1 MSPIIF
7 LLIILAL
14 YLGFLK
20 VISFY
25 AYKKSS
31 NNTEDYFLSAR
42 DVGVIALIGTVAAS
56 LFSTGTVVAAPSE
69 FYSKGVG
76 FMWIF
81 VCVFVPIHIM
91 FLGVK
96 FWKLGQV
103 KHFVTPGDLM
113 GDFYKS
119 TTVSRLVGFLGLAG
133 MIPYSAAQLVA
144 VGKTFEVITDSLV
157 SYEIGITIICL
168 AMALYLYYGGS
179 RAVVW
184 TDMIQGVLLTVLLV
198 VTACLVV
205 YWSGGWNEMI
215 NNAFDKKPSNFVF
228 TPSVKYF
235 EVYINQVSWF
245 FLPYVW
251 QRMYMSRNA
260 KALAKVALAISML
273 FFILFLVTWVIG
285 NSTFTLLPNGFQDG
299 DFILGAMFKKY
310 APYFGAFVIVAVF
323 SAGMSTVDS
332 QLLSSGSL
340 ITYDFKKS
348 RSPKKSNN
356 FVLGRNFTLGLL
368 AFIYVWSLFLK
379 TTSVYS
385 LILMSSSMAVILIP
399 AVIGIFYWKRSTTQ
413 GAVAS
418 IVVGMLIFFTK
429 TFTPLEAVFL
439 ETIGTVSWTLM
450 FTLVTYISVCLLTD
464 HAKLDDKRSEY
475 NQILKVPK

>member
-20 VISFY
+20 VISYY

-31 NNTEDYFLSAR
+31 SNTEDYFLSAR

-56 LFSTGTVVAAPSE
+56 LFSTGTVVAAPAE

-81 VCVFVPIHIM
+81 VCCFVPIHII

-113 GDFYKS
+113 GDFYESATISK
-119 TTVSRLVGFLGLAG
+119 LVGVLGLAG

-144 VGKTFEVITDSLV
+144 VGKTFEVITDDLI
-157 SYEIGITIICL
+157 SYEVGITIVCV
-168 AMALYLYYGGS
+168 AMALYLYYGGA

-184 TDMIQGVLLTVLLV
+184 TDMIQGILLSVLLV
-198 VTACLVV
+198 ATACLVV
-205 YWSGGWNEMI
+205 YWSGGWEELI
-215 NNAFDKKPSNFVF
+215 GNAFAKKESNFVF
-228 TPSVKYF
+228 EPSVKFF

-260 KALAKVALAISML
+260 QALAKVAVAISIL
-273 FFILFLVTWVIG
+273 FFVLFLVTWVIG
-285 NSTFTLLPNGFQDG
+285 NSAFTLLPNGLQDG
-299 DFILGAMFKKY
+299 DFILGTIFKKY

-340 ITYDFKKS
+340 VTYDFKKKNAS
-348 RSPKKSNN
+348 KKSNN
-356 FVLGRNFTLGLL
+356 FILGRNFTLGLL
-368 AFIYVWSLFLK
+368 GFIYIWSLFLK
-379 TTSVYS
+379 TASVYS

-399 AVIGIFYWKRSTTQ
+399 ATIGIFYWKRCTTE

-418 IVVGMLIFFTK
+418 IVVGMLIFFAK
-429 TFTPLEAVFL
+429 TFTPLEAYFL
-439 ETIGTVSWTLM
+439 ESIGTISWTLG
-450 FTLVTYISVCLLTD
+450 FTLITFIAVSLFTD
-464 HAKLDDKRSEY
+464 HSKLNTKRAEY
-475 NQILKVPK
+475 KQILEVPK

>member
-1 MSPIIF
+1 MISPIIF

-20 VISFY
+20 LISYY

-31 NNTEDYFLSAR
+31 SNTEDYFLSAR
-42 DVGVIALIGTVAAS
+42 DVGMIALIGTVAAS
-56 LFSTGTVVAAPSE
+56 LFSTGTVVAAPAE

-81 VCVFVPIHIM
+81 VCCFVPIHIM

-96 FWKLGQV
+96 FWKLGQA

-113 GDFYKS
+113 GDFYQS
-119 TTVSRLVGFLGLAG
+119 PMVSKLVGVLGLVG

-144 VGKTFEVITDSLV
+144 VGKTFEVITDNLI
-157 SYEIGITIICL
+157 SYEVGITIVCV
-168 AMALYLYYGGS
+168 AMALYLYYGGA

-184 TDMIQGVLLTVLLV
+184 TDMIQGILLSVLLV

-205 YWSGGWNEMI
+205 YWSGGWDDLI
-215 NNAFDKKPSNFVF
+215 GNAFVKKESNFVF
-228 TPSVKYF
+228 KPSIKFF

-251 QRMYMSRNA
+251 QRMYMARNA
-260 KALAKVALAISML
+260 QALAKVAVAISVL
-273 FFILFLVTWVIG
+273 FFVLFFVTWVIG
-285 NSTFTLLPNGFQDG
+285 NSAFTLLPNGLQDG
-299 DFILGAMFKKY
+299 DFVLGTIFKKY

-340 ITYDFKKS
+340 VTYDFKKTTAPDK
-348 RSPKKSNN
+348 RNN
-356 FVLGRNFTLGLL
+356 FVIGRNFTLGLL
-368 AFIYVWSLFLK
+368 GLIYIWSLFLK
-379 TTSVYS
+379 SMSVYS
-385 LILMSSSMAVILIP
+385 LILMSSSMAVVLIP
-399 AVIGIFYWKRSTTQ
+399 AVIGIFYWKKSTTE
-413 GAVAS
+413 GAIVS
-418 IVVGMLIFFTK
+418 IGVGIIIFFVK
-429 TFTPLEAVFL
+429 TFTPLAAIFP
-439 ETIGTVSWTLM
+439 ETIGTVSWTLG
-450 FTLVTYISVCLLTD
+450 FTLITFITVSLLTD
-464 HAKLDDKRSEY
+464 NTKLDKKRAEY
-475 NQILKVPK
+475 KQILKV